1 MTGIVNAV
9 IWWRMSVASV
19 SINKPLEVI
28 KLNDGKSLTAEI
40 LPFGAI
46 IKSIKFNNQEMTLSV
61 DDPQYYL
68 ENPFYLGATVGRYAN
83 RIAGGRFSLSGTEY
97 QLDTNNG
104 PNSLH
109 GGVKGFN
116 KVLWQVTQQ
125 SESEVEL
132 YYCSPDGDQGFP
144 GQLKVWQT
152 ISAKNGELTLRFKA
166 TTDKE
171 TLVNFTNHCYFNLD
185 GSDSIN
191 EHFVQI
197 NTNHFLPIDKTSIP
211 LNNGQTVA
219 GTCFDF
225 CTATQ
230 LGEALCAV
238 NPQLEAGNGFDHC
251 YIFNNDGSLKTMAT
265 LTSPHTNVSLT
276 LKSTQPGMQLYTAN
290 FVGAPFK
297 ARQAVCF
304 EAQNWP
310 DAPNRENFPK
320 ANLLPEENYEQVII
334 YAFSE

>member
-1 MTGIVNAV
+1 MRVTSIASNQPLQV
-9 IWWRMSVASV
+9 IQLS
-19 SINKPLEVI
+19 
-28 KLNDGKSLTAEI
+28 DGENLTAEI

-46 IKSIKFNNQEMTLSV
+46 IKSIKFKKQEMTLSV

-83 RIAGGRFSLSGTEY
+83 RIAKGRFSLSGTQY
-97 QLDTNNG
+97 QLEANNG

-116 KVLWQVTQQ
+116 KVLWQVTKQT
-125 SESEVEL
+125 ESEVEL
-132 YYCSPDGDQGFP
+132 YYCSPDGEQGFP
-144 GQLKVWQT
+144 GELQVWQT
-152 ISAKNGELTLRFKA
+152 ISAKNGELTLHFKA
-166 TTDKE
+166 LTNKE

-185 GSDSIN
+185 GSSSIN
-191 EHFVQI
+191 EHLVQI
-197 NTNHFLPIDKTSIP
+197 NTDRYLPIDTTSIP
-211 LNNGQTVA
+211 LNEAALVF

-225 CTATQ
+225 TKPAQ
-230 LGEALCAV
+230 VGEALSAV
-238 NPQLEAGNGFDHC
+238 HPQLEAGNGFDHC
-251 YIFNNDGSLKTMAT
+251 YIFNDDSSLKTMAT

-290 FVGAPFK
+290 FVGSPFK
-297 ARQAVCF
+297 ARQASCF

-320 ANLLPEENYEQVII
+320 ANLLPAEKYEQVII

>member
-1 MTGIVNAV
+1 MRVTSIASNQPLQV
-9 IWWRMSVASV
+9 IQLS
-19 SINKPLEVI
+19 
-28 KLNDGKSLTAEI
+28 DGENLAAEI

-46 IKSIKFNNQEMTLSV
+46 IKSIKFKKQEMTLSV

-83 RIAGGRFSLSGTEY
+83 RIAKGRFSLSGTQY
-97 QLDTNNG
+97 QLEANNG

-116 KVLWQVTQQ
+116 KVLWQVTKQT
-125 SESEVEL
+125 ESEVEL
-132 YYCSPDGDQGFP
+132 YYCSPDGEQGFP
-144 GQLKVWQT
+144 GELQVWQT
-152 ISAKNGELTLRFKA
+152 ISAKNGELTLHFKA
-166 TTDKE
+166 ITNKE

-185 GSDSIN
+185 GSESIN

-197 NTNHFLPIDKTSIP
+197 NTDRYLPIDTTSIP
-211 LNNGQTVA
+211 LNEAALVC

-225 CTATQ
+225 TKPAQ
-230 LGEALCAV
+230 VGEALSAV
-238 NPQLEAGNGFDHC
+238 HPQLEAGNGFDHC
-251 YIFNNDGSLKTMAT
+251 YIFNDDSSLKTMAT

-276 LKSTQPGMQLYTAN
+276 LKSTQSGMQLYTAN
-290 FVGAPFK
+290 FVGSPFK
-297 ARQAVCF
+297 ARQALCF

-320 ANLLPEENYEQVII
+320 ANLLPAEKYEQVII

>member
-1 MTGIVNAV
+1 MRVTSIASNQPLQV
-9 IWWRMSVASV
+9 IQLS
-19 SINKPLEVI
+19 
-28 KLNDGKSLTAEI
+28 DGENLAAEI

-46 IKSIKFNNQEMTLSV
+46 IKSIKFKKQEMTLSV

-83 RIAGGRFSLSGTEY
+83 RIAKGRFSLSGTQY
-97 QLDTNNG
+97 QLEANNG

-116 KVLWQVTQQ
+116 KVLWQVTKQT
-125 SESEVEL
+125 ESEVEL
-132 YYCSPDGDQGFP
+132 YYCSPDGEQGFP
-144 GQLKVWQT
+144 GELQVWQT
-152 ISAKNGELTLRFKA
+152 ISAKNGELTLHFKA
-166 TTDKE
+166 LTNKE

-185 GSDSIN
+185 GSESIN
-191 EHFVQI
+191 EHLVQI
-197 NTNHFLPIDKTSIP
+197 NTDRYLPIDTTSIP
-211 LNNGQTVA
+211 LNEAALVC

-225 CTATQ
+225 TKPAQ
-230 LGEALCAV
+230 VGEALSAV
-238 NPQLEAGNGFDHC
+238 HPQLEAGNGFDHC
-251 YIFNNDGSLKTMAT
+251 YIFNDDSSLKTMAT

-290 FVGAPFK
+290 FVGSPFK
-297 ARQAVCF
+297 ARQALCF

-320 ANLLPEENYEQVII
+320 ANLLPAEKYEQVII

>member
-1 MTGIVNAV
+1 MTSITSNQPLQV
-9 IWWRMSVASV
+9 IQLS
-19 SINKPLEVI
+19 
-28 KLNDGKSLTAEI
+28 DGENLAAEI

-46 IKSIKFNNQEMTLSV
+46 IKSIKFKKQEMTLSV
-61 DDPQYYL
+61 NDPQYYL

-83 RIAGGRFSLSGTEY
+83 RIAKGRFNLSGTQY
-97 QLDTNNG
+97 QLEANNG

-116 KVLWQVTQQ
+116 KVLWQVTKQT
-125 SESEVEL
+125 ESEVEL
-132 YYCSPDGDQGFP
+132 YYCSPDGEQGFP
-144 GQLKVWQT
+144 GELQVWQT
-152 ISAKNGELTLRFKA
+152 ISAKNGELTLHFKA
-166 TTDKE
+166 LTNKE

-185 GSDSIN
+185 GSSSIN
-191 EHFVQI
+191 EHLVQI
-197 NTNHFLPIDKTSIP
+197 NTDRYLPIDTTSIP
-211 LNNGQTVA
+211 LNEAALVC

-225 CTATQ
+225 TKPAQ
-230 LGEALCAV
+230 VGEALSAV
-238 NPQLEAGNGFDHC
+238 HPQLEAGNGFDHC
-251 YIFNNDGSLKTMAT
+251 YIFNDDSSLKTMAT

-290 FVGAPFK
+290 FVGSPFK
-297 ARQAVCF
+297 ARQALCF

-320 ANLLPEENYEQVII
+320 ANLLPAEKYEQVII

>member
-1 MTGIVNAV
+1 MRVTSIASNQPLQV
-9 IWWRMSVASV
+9 IQLS
-19 SINKPLEVI
+19 
-28 KLNDGKSLTAEI
+28 DGENLTAEI

-46 IKSIKFNNQEMTLSV
+46 IKSIKFKKQEMTLSV

-83 RIAGGRFSLSGTEY
+83 RIAKGRFSLSGTQY
-97 QLDTNNG
+97 QLEANNG

-116 KVLWQVTQQ
+116 KVLWQVTKQT
-125 SESEVEL
+125 ESEVEL
-132 YYCSPDGDQGFP
+132 YYCSPDGEQGFP
-144 GQLKVWQT
+144 GELQVWQT
-152 ISAKNGELTLRFKA
+152 ISAKNGELTLHFKA
-166 TTDKE
+166 ITNKE

-185 GSDSIN
+185 GSESIN
-191 EHFVQI
+191 EHLVQI
-197 NTNHFLPIDKTSIP
+197 NTDRYLPIDTTSIP
-211 LNNGQTVA
+211 LNEAALVC

-225 CTATQ
+225 TKPAQ
-230 LGEALCAV
+230 VGEALSAV
-238 NPQLEAGNGFDHC
+238 HPQLEAGNGFDHC
-251 YIFNNDGSLKTMAT
+251 YIFNDDSSLKTMAT

-290 FVGAPFK
+290 FVGSPFK
-297 ARQAVCF
+297 ARQALCF

-320 ANLLPEENYEQVII
+320 ANLLPAEKYEQVII
-334 YAFSE
+334 YSFSE

>member
-1 MTGIVNAV
+1 MTSIASNQPLQV
-9 IWWRMSVASV
+9 IQLS
-19 SINKPLEVI
+19 
-28 KLNDGKSLTAEI
+28 DGENLAAEI

-46 IKSIKFNNQEMTLSV
+46 IKSIKFKKQEMTLSV

-68 ENPFYLGATVGRYAN
+68 ENPFYLGATIGRYAN
-83 RIAGGRFSLSGTEY
+83 RIAKGRFNLSGTQY
-97 QLDTNNG
+97 QLEANNG

-116 KVLWQVTQQ
+116 KVLWQVTKQT
-125 SESEVEL
+125 ESEVEL
-132 YYCSPDGDQGFP
+132 YYCSPDGEQGFP
-144 GQLKVWQT
+144 GELQVWQT
-152 ISAKNGELTLRFKA
+152 ISAKNGELTLHFKA
-166 TTDKE
+166 ITNKE

-185 GSDSIN
+185 GSESIN
-191 EHFVQI
+191 EHLVQI
-197 NTNHFLPIDKTSIP
+197 NTDRYLPIDTTSIP
-211 LNNGQTVA
+211 LNEAALVC

-225 CTATQ
+225 TKPAQ
-230 LGEALCAV
+230 VGEALSAV
-238 NPQLEAGNGFDHC
+238 HPQLEAGNGFDHC
-251 YIFNNDGSLKTMAT
+251 YIFNDDSSLKTMAT

-290 FVGAPFK
+290 FVGSPFK
-297 ARQAVCF
+297 ARQALCF

-320 ANLLPEENYEQVII
+320 ANLLPAEKYEQVII

>member
-1 MTGIVNAV
+1 MTSIASNQPLQV
-9 IWWRMSVASV
+9 IQLS
-19 SINKPLEVI
+19 
-28 KLNDGKSLTAEI
+28 DGENLAAEI

-46 IKSIKFNNQEMTLSV
+46 IKSIKFKKQEMTLSV

-83 RIAGGRFSLSGTEY
+83 RIAKGRFNLSGTQY
-97 QLDTNNG
+97 QLEANNG

-116 KVLWQVTQQ
+116 KVLWQVTKQT
-125 SESEVEL
+125 ESEVEL
-132 YYCSPDGDQGFP
+132 YYCSPDGEQGFP
-144 GQLKVWQT
+144 GELQVWQT
-152 ISAKNGELTLRFKA
+152 ISAKNGELTLHFKA
-166 TTDKE
+166 LTNKE

-185 GSDSIN
+185 GSSSIN
-191 EHFVQI
+191 EHLVQI
-197 NTNHFLPIDKTSIP
+197 NTDRYLPIDTTSIP
-211 LNNGQTVA
+211 LNEAALVC

-225 CTATQ
+225 TKPAQ
-230 LGEALCAV
+230 VGEALSAV
-238 NPQLEAGNGFDHC
+238 HPQLEAGNGFDHC
-251 YIFNNDGSLKTMAT
+251 YIFNDDSSLKTMAT

-290 FVGAPFK
+290 FVGSPFK
-297 ARQAVCF
+297 ARQALCF

-320 ANLLPEENYEQVII
+320 ANLLPAEKYEQVII

>member
-1 MTGIVNAV
+1 MRVTSIANNQPLQV
-9 IWWRMSVASV
+9 IQLS
-19 SINKPLEVI
+19 
-28 KLNDGKSLTAEI
+28 DGQNLTAEI

-46 IKSIKFNNQEMTLSV
+46 IKSIKFKKQEMTLSV

-83 RIAGGRFSLSGTEY
+83 RIAKGRFNLSGTQY
-97 QLDTNNG
+97 QLEANNG

-116 KVLWQVTQQ
+116 KVLWQVTKQT
-125 SESEVEL
+125 ESEVEL
-132 YYCSPDGDQGFP
+132 YYCSPDGEQGFP
-144 GQLKVWQT
+144 GELQVWQT
-152 ISAKNGELTLRFKA
+152 ISAKNGELTLHFKA
-166 TTDKE
+166 LTNKE

-185 GSDSIN
+185 GSESIN
-191 EHFVQI
+191 EHLVQI
-197 NTNHFLPIDKTSIP
+197 NTDRYLPIDTTSIP
-211 LNNGQTVA
+211 LNEAALVC

-225 CTATQ
+225 TKPAQ
-230 LGEALCAV
+230 VGEALSAV
-238 NPQLEAGNGFDHC
+238 HPQLEAGNGFDHC
-251 YIFNNDGSLKTMAT
+251 YIFNDDSSLKTMAT
-265 LTSPHTNVSLT
+265 LISPHTNVSLT

-290 FVGAPFK
+290 FVGSPFK
-297 ARQAVCF
+297 ARQALCF

-320 ANLLPEENYEQVII
+320 ANLLPAEKYEQVII

>member
-1 MTGIVNAV
+1 MNAANKKAPIKV
-9 IWWRMSVASV
+9 IE
-19 SINKPLEVI
+19 LT
-28 KLNDGKSLTAEI
+28 DGKSLKIEV

-46 IKSIKFNNQEMTLSV
+46 IKSIKYKQQEMTLSV

-83 RIAGGRFSLSGTEY
+83 RIAKGRFSLSGTQY
-97 QLDTNNG
+97 QLEANND

-116 KVLWQVTQQ
+116 KVLWQVIKQT
-125 SESEVEL
+125 ESEVEL
-132 YYCSPDGDQGFP
+132 YYCSPDGEQGFP
-144 GQLKVWQT
+144 GELQVWQT
-152 ISAKNGELTLRFKA
+152 ISAKNGELTLHFKA
-166 TTDKE
+166 LTNKE

-185 GSDSIN
+185 GSESIN
-191 EHFVQI
+191 EHLVQI
-197 NTNHFLPIDKTSIP
+197 NTDCYLPIDTTSIP
-211 LNNGQTVA
+211 LNEAALVC

-225 CTATQ
+225 TKPAQ
-230 LGEALCAV
+230 VGEALSAV
-238 NPQLEAGNGFDHC
+238 HPQLEAGNGFDHC
-251 YIFNNDGSLKTMAT
+251 YIFNDDSSLKTMAT

-297 ARQAVCF
+297 ARQALCL

-310 DAPNRENFPK
+310 DAPNRENYPK
-320 ANLLPEENYEQVII
+320 ANLLPDEEYNQVII
-334 YAFSE
+334 YAFS

>member
-1 MTGIVNAV
+1 MRVTSIASNQPLQV
-9 IWWRMSVASV
+9 IQLS
-19 SINKPLEVI
+19 
-28 KLNDGKSLTAEI
+28 DGENLAAEI

-46 IKSIKFNNQEMTLSV
+46 IKSIKFKKQEMTLSI

-83 RIAGGRFSLSGTEY
+83 RIAKGRFSLSGTQY
-97 QLDTNNG
+97 QLEANNG
-104 PNSLH
+104 PNNLH

-116 KVLWQVTQQ
+116 KVLWQVTKQT
-125 SESEVEL
+125 ENEVEL
-132 YYCSPDGDQGFP
+132 YYCSPDGEQGFP
-144 GQLKVWQT
+144 GELQVWQT
-152 ISAKNGELTLRFKA
+152 ISAKNGELTLHFKA
-166 TTDKE
+166 LTNKE

-185 GSDSIN
+185 GSESIN
-191 EHFVQI
+191 EHLVQI
-197 NTNHFLPIDKTSIP
+197 NTDRYLPIDTTSIP
-211 LNNGQTVA
+211 LNEAALVC

-225 CTATQ
+225 TKPAQ
-230 LGEALCAV
+230 VGEALSAV
-238 NPQLEAGNGFDHC
+238 HPQLEAGNGFDHC
-251 YIFNNDGSLKTMAT
+251 YIFNDDSSLKTMAT

-290 FVGAPFK
+290 FVGSPFK
-297 ARQAVCF
+297 ARQALCF

-320 ANLLPEENYEQVII
+320 ANLLPAEKYEQVII

>member
-1 MTGIVNAV
+1 MRVTSIASNQPLQV
-9 IWWRMSVASV
+9 IQLS
-19 SINKPLEVI
+19 
-28 KLNDGKSLTAEI
+28 DGKNLAAEI

-46 IKSIKFNNQEMTLSV
+46 IKSIKFKKQEMTLSV
-61 DDPQYYL
+61 DDPKYYL

-83 RIAGGRFSLSGTEY
+83 RIAKGRFSLSGTQY
-97 QLDTNNG
+97 QLEANNG

-116 KVLWQVTQQ
+116 KVLWQVTKQT
-125 SESEVEL
+125 ESEVEL
-132 YYCSPDGDQGFP
+132 YYCSPDGEQGFP
-144 GQLKVWQT
+144 GELQVWQT
-152 ISAKNGELTLRFKA
+152 ISAKNGELTLHFKA
-166 TTDKE
+166 LTNKE

-185 GSDSIN
+185 GSESIN
-191 EHFVQI
+191 EHLVQI
-197 NTNHFLPIDKTSIP
+197 NTDRYLPIDTTSIP
-211 LNNGQTVA
+211 LNEAALVC

-225 CTATQ
+225 TKPAQ
-230 LGEALCAV
+230 VGEALSAV
-238 NPQLEAGNGFDHC
+238 HPQLEAGNGFDHC
-251 YIFNNDGSLKTMAT
+251 YIFNDDSSLKTMAT

-290 FVGAPFK
+290 FVGSPFK
-297 ARQAVCF
+297 ARQALCF

-320 ANLLPEENYEQVII
+320 ANLLPAEKYEQIII

>member
-1 MTGIVNAV
+1 MTSIASNQPLQV
-9 IWWRMSVASV
+9 IQLS
-19 SINKPLEVI
+19 
-28 KLNDGKSLTAEI
+28 DGENLAAEI

-46 IKSIKFNNQEMTLSV
+46 IKSIKFKKQEMTLSV

-68 ENPFYLGATVGRYAN
+68 ENPFYLGATIGRYAN
-83 RIAGGRFSLSGTEY
+83 RIAKGRFNLSGTQY
-97 QLDTNNG
+97 QLEANNG

-116 KVLWQVTQQ
+116 KVLWQVTKQT
-125 SESEVEL
+125 ESEVEL
-132 YYCSPDGDQGFP
+132 YYCSPDGEQGFP
-144 GQLKVWQT
+144 GELQVWQT
-152 ISAKNGELTLRFKA
+152 ISAKNGELTLHFKA
-166 TTDKE
+166 LTNKE

-185 GSDSIN
+185 GSESIN
-191 EHFVQI
+191 EHLVQI
-197 NTNHFLPIDKTSIP
+197 NTDRYLPIDTTSIP
-211 LNNGQTVA
+211 LNEAALVC

-225 CTATQ
+225 TKPAQ
-230 LGEALCAV
+230 VGEALSAV
-238 NPQLEAGNGFDHC
+238 HPQLEAGNGFDHC
-251 YIFNNDGSLKTMAT
+251 YIFNDDSSLKTMAT

-290 FVGAPFK
+290 FVGSPFK
-297 ARQAVCF
+297 ARQALCF

-320 ANLLPEENYEQVII
+320 ANLLPAEKYEQVII

>member
-1 MTGIVNAV
+1 MTSIASNQPLQV
-9 IWWRMSVASV
+9 IQLS
-19 SINKPLEVI
+19 
-28 KLNDGKSLTAEI
+28 DGENLTAEI

-46 IKSIKFNNQEMTLSV
+46 IKSIKFKKEEMTLSV

-83 RIAGGRFSLSGTEY
+83 RIAKGRFSLSGTQY
-97 QLDTNNG
+97 QLEANNG

-116 KVLWQVTQQ
+116 KVLWQVTKQT
-125 SESEVEL
+125 ESEVEL
-132 YYCSPDGDQGFP
+132 YYCSPDGEQGFP
-144 GQLKVWQT
+144 GELQVWQT
-152 ISAKNGELTLRFKA
+152 ISAKNGELTLHFKA
-166 TTDKE
+166 LTNKE

-185 GSDSIN
+185 GSSSIN
-191 EHFVQI
+191 EHLVQI
-197 NTNHFLPIDKTSIP
+197 NTDRYLPIDTTSIP
-211 LNNGQTVA
+211 LNEAALVC

-225 CTATQ
+225 TKPAQ
-230 LGEALCAV
+230 VGEALSAV
-238 NPQLEAGNGFDHC
+238 HPQLEAGNGFDHC
-251 YIFNNDGSLKTMAT
+251 YIFNDDSSLKTMAT

-276 LKSTQPGMQLYTAN
+276 LKSTQLGMQLYTAN
-290 FVGAPFK
+290 FVGSPFK
-297 ARQAVCF
+297 ARQALCF

-320 ANLLPEENYEQVII
+320 ANLLPAEKYEQVII

>member
-1 MTGIVNAV
+1 MRVTSIASDQPLQV
-9 IWWRMSVASV
+9 IQLS
-19 SINKPLEVI
+19 
-28 KLNDGKSLTAEI
+28 DGQNLIAEI

-46 IKSIKFNNQEMTLSV
+46 IKSIKFKKQEMTLSV

-83 RIAGGRFSLSGTEY
+83 RIAKGRFSLSGTQY
-97 QLDTNNG
+97 QLEANNG

-116 KVLWQVTQQ
+116 KVLWQVTKQT
-125 SESEVEL
+125 ESEVEL
-132 YYCSPDGDQGFP
+132 YYCSPDGEQGFP
-144 GQLKVWQT
+144 GELQVWQT
-152 ISAKNGELTLRFKA
+152 ISAKNGELTLHFKA
-166 TTDKE
+166 LTNKE

-185 GSDSIN
+185 GSESIN
-191 EHFVQI
+191 EHLVQI
-197 NTNHFLPIDKTSIP
+197 NTDRYLPIDTTSIP
-211 LNNGQTVA
+211 LNEAALVC

-225 CTATQ
+225 TKPAQ
-230 LGEALCAV
+230 VGEALSAV
-238 NPQLEAGNGFDHC
+238 HPQLEAGNGFDHC
-251 YIFNNDGSLKTMAT
+251 YIFNDDSSLKTMAT

-290 FVGAPFK
+290 FVGSPFK
-297 ARQAVCF
+297 ARQALCF

-320 ANLLPEENYEQVII
+320 ANLLPAEKYEQVII
-334 YAFSE
+334 YSFSE

>member
-1 MTGIVNAV
+1 MTSIASNQPLQV
-9 IWWRMSVASV
+9 IQLS
-19 SINKPLEVI
+19 
-28 KLNDGKSLTAEI
+28 DGENLTAEI

-46 IKSIKFNNQEMTLSV
+46 IKSIKFKKQEMTLSV

-83 RIAGGRFSLSGTEY
+83 RIAKGRFSLSGTQY
-97 QLDTNNG
+97 QLEANNG

-116 KVLWQVTQQ
+116 KVLWQVTKQT
-125 SESEVEL
+125 ESEVEL
-132 YYCSPDGDQGFP
+132 YYCSPDGEQGFP
-144 GQLKVWQT
+144 GELQVWQT
-152 ISAKNGELTLRFKA
+152 ISAKNGELTLHFKA
-166 TTDKE
+166 LTNKE

-185 GSDSIN
+185 GSESIN
-191 EHFVQI
+191 EHLVQI
-197 NTNHFLPIDKTSIP
+197 NTDRYLPIDTTSIP
-211 LNNGQTVA
+211 LNEAALVC

-225 CTATQ
+225 TKPAQ
-230 LGEALCAV
+230 VGEALSAV
-238 NPQLEAGNGFDHC
+238 HPQLEAGNGFDHC
-251 YIFNNDGSLKTMAT
+251 YIFNDDSGLKTMAT

-290 FVGAPFK
+290 FVGSPFK
-297 ARQAVCF
+297 ARQALCF

-320 ANLLPEENYEQVII
+320 ANLLPGEDYEQVII
-334 YAFSE
+334 YSFSE

>member
-1 MTGIVNAV
+1 MRVTSIASNQPLQV
-9 IWWRMSVASV
+9 IQLS
-19 SINKPLEVI
+19 
-28 KLNDGKSLTAEI
+28 DGENLAAEI

-46 IKSIKFNNQEMTLSV
+46 IKSIKFKKQEMTLSV

-83 RIAGGRFSLSGTEY
+83 RIAKGRFSLSCTQY
-97 QLDTNNG
+97 QLETNNG

-116 KVLWQVTQQ
+116 KVLWQVTKQT
-125 SESEVEL
+125 ESEVEL
-132 YYCSPDGDQGFP
+132 YYCSPDGEQGFP
-144 GQLKVWQT
+144 GELQVWQT
-152 ISAKNGELTLRFKA
+152 ISAKNGELTLHFKA
-166 TTDKE
+166 LTNKE

-185 GSDSIN
+185 SSESIN
-191 EHFVQI
+191 EHLVQI
-197 NTNHFLPIDKTSIP
+197 NTDRYLPIDTTSIP
-211 LNNGQTVA
+211 LNEAALVC

-225 CTATQ
+225 TKPAQ
-230 LGEALCAV
+230 VGEALSAV
-238 NPQLEAGNGFDHC
+238 HPQLEAGNGFDHC
-251 YIFNNDGSLKTMAT
+251 YIFNDDSSLKTMAT

-290 FVGAPFK
+290 FVGSPFK
-297 ARQAVCF
+297 ARQALCF

-320 ANLLPEENYEQVII
+320 ANLLPAEKYEQVII

>member
-1 MTGIVNAV
+1 MTSIASNQPLQV
-9 IWWRMSVASV
+9 IQLS
-19 SINKPLEVI
+19 
-28 KLNDGKSLTAEI
+28 DGENLAAEI

-46 IKSIKFNNQEMTLSV
+46 IKSIKFKKQEMTLSV

-83 RIAGGRFSLSGTEY
+83 RIAKGRFSLSGTQY
-97 QLDTNNG
+97 QLEANNG

-116 KVLWQVTQQ
+116 KVLWQVTKQT
-125 SESEVEL
+125 ESEVEL
-132 YYCSPDGDQGFP
+132 YYCSPDGEQGFP
-144 GQLKVWQT
+144 GELQVWQT
-152 ISAKNGELTLRFKA
+152 ISAKNGELTLHFKA
-166 TTDKE
+166 ITNKE

-185 GSDSIN
+185 GSESIN
-191 EHFVQI
+191 EHLVQI
-197 NTNHFLPIDKTSIP
+197 NTDRYLPIDTTSIP
-211 LNNGQTVA
+211 LNEAALVC

-225 CTATQ
+225 TKPAQ
-230 LGEALCAV
+230 VGEALSAV
-238 NPQLEAGNGFDHC
+238 HPQLEAGNGFDHC
-251 YIFNNDGSLKTMAT
+251 YIFNDDSSLKTMAT

-290 FVGAPFK
+290 FVGSPFK
-297 ARQAVCF
+297 ARQALCF

-320 ANLLPEENYEQVII
+320 ANLLPAEKYEQVII

>member
-1 MTGIVNAV
+1 MRVTSIASNQPLQV
-9 IWWRMSVASV
+9 IQLS
-19 SINKPLEVI
+19 
-28 KLNDGKSLTAEI
+28 DGENLAAEI

-46 IKSIKFNNQEMTLSV
+46 IKSIKFKKQEMTLSV

-83 RIAGGRFSLSGTEY
+83 RIAKGRFSLSGTQY
-97 QLDTNNG
+97 QLEANNG

-116 KVLWQVTQQ
+116 KVLWQVTKQT
-125 SESEVEL
+125 ESEVEL
-132 YYCSPDGDQGFP
+132 YYCSPDGEQGFP
-144 GQLKVWQT
+144 GELQVWQT
-152 ISAKNGELTLRFKA
+152 ISAKNGELTLHFKA
-166 TTDKE
+166 ITNKE

-185 GSDSIN
+185 GSESIN
-191 EHFVQI
+191 EHLVQI
-197 NTNHFLPIDKTSIP
+197 NTDRYLPIDTTSIP
-211 LNNGQTVA
+211 LNEAALVC

-225 CTATQ
+225 TKPAQ
-230 LGEALCAV
+230 VGEALSAV
-238 NPQLEAGNGFDHC
+238 HPQLEAGNGFDHC
-251 YIFNNDGSLKTMAT
+251 YIFNDDSSLKTMAT

-276 LKSTQPGMQLYTAN
+276 LKSTQPGMQFYTAN
-290 FVGAPFK
+290 FVGSPFK
-297 ARQAVCF
+297 ARQALCF

-320 ANLLPEENYEQVII
+320 ANLLPAEKYEQVII

>member
-1 MTGIVNAV
+1 MRVTSIASNQPLQV
-9 IWWRMSVASV
+9 IQLS
-19 SINKPLEVI
+19 
-28 KLNDGKSLTAEI
+28 DGENLAAEI

-46 IKSIKFNNQEMTLSV
+46 IKSIKFKKQEMTLSV

-83 RIAGGRFSLSGTEY
+83 RIAKGRFNLSGTQY
-97 QLDTNNG
+97 QLEANNG

-116 KVLWQVTQQ
+116 KVLWQVTKQT
-125 SESEVEL
+125 ESEVEL
-132 YYCSPDGDQGFP
+132 YYCSPDGEQGFP
-144 GQLKVWQT
+144 GELQVWQT
-152 ISAKNGELTLRFKA
+152 ISAKNGELTLHFKA
-166 TTDKE
+166 LTNKE

-185 GSDSIN
+185 SSESIN
-191 EHFVQI
+191 EHLVQI
-197 NTNHFLPIDKTSIP
+197 NTDRYLPIDTTSIP
-211 LNNGQTVA
+211 LNEAALVC

-225 CTATQ
+225 TKPAQ
-230 LGEALCAV
+230 VGEALSAV
-238 NPQLEAGNGFDHC
+238 HPQLEAGNGFDHC
-251 YIFNNDGSLKTMAT
+251 YIFNDDSSLKTMAT

-290 FVGAPFK
+290 FVGSPFK
-297 ARQAVCF
+297 ARQALCF

-320 ANLLPEENYEQVII
+320 ANLLPAEKYEQVII

>member
-1 MTGIVNAV
+1 MRVTSIASNQPLQV
-9 IWWRMSVASV
+9 IQLS
-19 SINKPLEVI
+19 
-28 KLNDGKSLTAEI
+28 DGENLTAEI

-46 IKSIKFNNQEMTLSV
+46 IKSIKFKKQEMTLSV
-61 DDPQYYL
+61 DDPKYYL

-83 RIAGGRFSLSGTEY
+83 RIAKGRFSLSGTQY
-97 QLDTNNG
+97 QLEANNG

-116 KVLWQVTQQ
+116 KVLWQVTKQT
-125 SESEVEL
+125 ESEVEL
-132 YYCSPDGDQGFP
+132 YYCSPDGEQGFP
-144 GQLKVWQT
+144 GELQVWQT
-152 ISAKNGELTLRFKA
+152 ISAKNGELTLHFKA
-166 TTDKE
+166 LTNKE

-185 GSDSIN
+185 GSSSIN
-191 EHFVQI
+191 EHLVQI
-197 NTNHFLPIDKTSIP
+197 NTDRYLPIDTTSIP
-211 LNNGQTVA
+211 LNEAALVC

-225 CTATQ
+225 TKPAQ
-230 LGEALCAV
+230 VGEALSAV
-238 NPQLEAGNGFDHC
+238 HPQLEAGNGFDHC
-251 YIFNNDGSLKTMAT
+251 YIFNDDSSLKTMAT

-290 FVGAPFK
+290 FVGSPFK
-297 ARQAVCF
+297 ARQALCF

-320 ANLLPEENYEQVII
+320 ANLLPAEKYEQVII

>member
-1 MTGIVNAV
+1 MTSIASNQPLQV
-9 IWWRMSVASV
+9 IQLS
-19 SINKPLEVI
+19 
-28 KLNDGKSLTAEI
+28 DGENLAAEI

-46 IKSIKFNNQEMTLSV
+46 IKSIKFKKQEMTLSV

-83 RIAGGRFSLSGTEY
+83 RIAKGRFSLSGTQY
-97 QLDTNNG
+97 QLEANNG

-116 KVLWQVTQQ
+116 KVLWQVTKQT
-125 SESEVEL
+125 ESEVEL
-132 YYCSPDGDQGFP
+132 YYCSPDGEQGFP
-144 GQLKVWQT
+144 GELQVWQT
-152 ISAKNGELTLRFKA
+152 ISAKNGELTLHFKA
-166 TTDKE
+166 ITNKE

-185 GSDSIN
+185 GSESIN
-191 EHFVQI
+191 EHLVQI
-197 NTNHFLPIDKTSIP
+197 NTDRYLPIDTTSIP
-211 LNNGQTVA
+211 LNEAALVC

-225 CTATQ
+225 TKPAQ
-230 LGEALCAV
+230 VGEALSAV
-238 NPQLEAGNGFDHC
+238 HPQLEAGNGFDHC
-251 YIFNNDGSLKTMAT
+251 YIFNDDSSLKTMAT

-276 LKSTQPGMQLYTAN
+276 LKSTQPGMQFYTAN
-290 FVGAPFK
+290 FVGSPFK
-297 ARQAVCF
+297 ARQALCF

-320 ANLLPEENYEQVII
+320 ANLLPAEKYEQVII

>member
-1 MTGIVNAV
+1 MRVTSIASNQPLQV
-9 IWWRMSVASV
+9 IQLS
-19 SINKPLEVI
+19 
-28 KLNDGKSLTAEI
+28 DGENLTAEI

-46 IKSIKFNNQEMTLSV
+46 IKSIKFKKQEMTLSV

-83 RIAGGRFSLSGTEY
+83 RIAKGRFSLSGTQY
-97 QLDTNNG
+97 QLEANNG

-116 KVLWQVTQQ
+116 KVLWQVTKQT
-125 SESEVEL
+125 ESEVEL
-132 YYCSPDGDQGFP
+132 YYCSPDGEQGFP
-144 GQLKVWQT
+144 GELQVWQT
-152 ISAKNGELTLRFKA
+152 ISAKNGELTLHFKA
-166 TTDKE
+166 ITNKE

-185 GSDSIN
+185 GSESIN
-191 EHFVQI
+191 EHLVQI
-197 NTNHFLPIDKTSIP
+197 NTDRYLPIDTTSIP
-211 LNNGQTVA
+211 LNEAALVC

-225 CTATQ
+225 TKPAQ
-230 LGEALCAV
+230 VGEALSAV
-238 NPQLEAGNGFDHC
+238 HPQLEAGNGFDHC
-251 YIFNNDGSLKTMAT
+251 YIFNDDSSLKTMAT

-290 FVGAPFK
+290 FVGSPFK
-297 ARQAVCF
+297 ARQALCF

-320 ANLLPEENYEQVII
+320 ANLLPGEDYEQVII
-334 YAFSE
+334 YSFSE

>member
-1 MTGIVNAV
+1 MRVTSIASNQPLQV
-9 IWWRMSVASV
+9 IQLS
-19 SINKPLEVI
+19 
-28 KLNDGKSLTAEI
+28 DGENLTAEI

-46 IKSIKFNNQEMTLSV
+46 IKSIKFKKQEMTLSV

-83 RIAGGRFSLSGTEY
+83 RIAKGRFSLSGTQY
-97 QLDTNNG
+97 QLEANNG

-116 KVLWQVTQQ
+116 KVLWQVTKQT
-125 SESEVEL
+125 ESEVEL
-132 YYCSPDGDQGFP
+132 YYCSPDGEQGFP
-144 GQLKVWQT
+144 GELQVWQT
-152 ISAKNGELTLRFKA
+152 ISAKNGELTLHFKA
-166 TTDKE
+166 ITNKE

-185 GSDSIN
+185 GSESIN

-197 NTNHFLPIDKTSIP
+197 NTDRYLPIDTTSIP
-211 LNNGQTVA
+211 LNEAALVC

-225 CTATQ
+225 TKPAQ
-230 LGEALCAV
+230 VGEALSAV
-238 NPQLEAGNGFDHC
+238 HPQLEAGNGFDHC
-251 YIFNNDGSLKTMAT
+251 YIFNDDSSLKTMAT

-290 FVGAPFK
+290 FVGSPFK
-297 ARQAVCF
+297 ARQALCF

-320 ANLLPEENYEQVII
+320 ANLLPAEKYEQVII

>member
-1 MTGIVNAV
+1 VTSIASDQPLQV
-9 IWWRMSVASV
+9 IQLS
-19 SINKPLEVI
+19 
-28 KLNDGKSLTAEI
+28 DGQNLIAEI

-46 IKSIKFNNQEMTLSV
+46 IKSIKFKKQEMTLSV

-83 RIAGGRFSLSGTEY
+83 RIAKGRFSLSGTQY
-97 QLDTNNG
+97 QLEANNG

-116 KVLWQVTQQ
+116 KVLWQVTKQT
-125 SESEVEL
+125 ESEVEL
-132 YYCSPDGDQGFP
+132 YYCSPDGEQGFP
-144 GQLKVWQT
+144 GELQVWQT
-152 ISAKNGELTLRFKA
+152 ISAKNGELTLHFKA
-166 TTDKE
+166 ITNKE

-185 GSDSIN
+185 GSESIN

-197 NTNHFLPIDKTSIP
+197 NTDRYLPIDTTSIP
-211 LNNGQTVA
+211 LNEAALVC

-225 CTATQ
+225 TKPAQ
-230 LGEALCAV
+230 VGEALSAV
-238 NPQLEAGNGFDHC
+238 HPQLEAGNGFDHC
-251 YIFNNDGSLKTMAT
+251 YIFNDDSSLKTMAT

-290 FVGAPFK
+290 FVGSPFK
-297 ARQAVCF
+297 ARQALCF

-320 ANLLPEENYEQVII
+320 ANLLPAEKYEQVII

>member
-1 MTGIVNAV
+1 MRVTSIASNQPLQV
-9 IWWRMSVASV
+9 IQLS
-19 SINKPLEVI
+19 
-28 KLNDGKSLTAEI
+28 DGENLAAEI

-46 IKSIKFNNQEMTLSV
+46 IKSIKFKKQEMTLSV

-83 RIAGGRFSLSGTEY
+83 RIAKGRFSLSCTQY
-97 QLDTNNG
+97 QLEANNG

-116 KVLWQVTQQ
+116 KVLWQVTKQT
-125 SESEVEL
+125 ESEVEL
-132 YYCSPDGDQGFP
+132 YYCSPDGEQGFP
-144 GQLKVWQT
+144 GELQVWQT
-152 ISAKNGELTLRFKA
+152 ISAKNGELTLHFKA
-166 TTDKE
+166 LTNKE

-185 GSDSIN
+185 SSESIN
-191 EHFVQI
+191 EHLVQI
-197 NTNHFLPIDKTSIP
+197 NTDRYLPIDTTSIP
-211 LNNGQTVA
+211 LNEAALVC

-225 CTATQ
+225 TKPAQ
-230 LGEALCAV
+230 VGEALSAV
-238 NPQLEAGNGFDHC
+238 HPQLEAGNGFDHC
-251 YIFNNDGSLKTMAT
+251 YIFNDDSSLKTMAT

-290 FVGAPFK
+290 FVGSPFK
-297 ARQAVCF
+297 ARQALCF

-320 ANLLPEENYEQVII
+320 ANLLPAEKYEQVII

>member
-1 MTGIVNAV
+1 MTSIASNQPLQV
-9 IWWRMSVASV
+9 IQLS
-19 SINKPLEVI
+19 
-28 KLNDGKSLTAEI
+28 DGENLTAEI

-46 IKSIKFNNQEMTLSV
+46 IKSIKFKKQEMTLSV

-83 RIAGGRFSLSGTEY
+83 RIAKGRFSLSGTQY
-97 QLDTNNG
+97 QLEANNG

-116 KVLWQVTQQ
+116 KVLWQVTKQT
-125 SESEVEL
+125 ESEVEL
-132 YYCSPDGDQGFP
+132 YYCSPDGEQGFP
-144 GQLKVWQT
+144 GELQVWQT
-152 ISAKNGELTLRFKA
+152 ISAKNGELTLHFKA
-166 TTDKE
+166 LTNKE

-185 GSDSIN
+185 GSSSIN
-191 EHFVQI
+191 EHLVQI
-197 NTNHFLPIDKTSIP
+197 NTDRYLPIDTTSIP
-211 LNNGQTVA
+211 LNEAALVC

-225 CTATQ
+225 TKPAQ
-230 LGEALCAV
+230 VGEALSAV
-238 NPQLEAGNGFDHC
+238 HPQLEAGNGFDHC
-251 YIFNNDGSLKTMAT
+251 YIFNDDSSLKTMAT

-290 FVGAPFK
+290 FVGSPFK
-297 ARQAVCF
+297 ARQALCF

-320 ANLLPEENYEQVII
+320 ANLLPAEKYEQVII

>member
-1 MTGIVNAV
+1 MRVT
-9 IWWRMSVASV
+9 
-19 SINKPLEVI
+19 SITSNQPLQAI
-28 KLNDGKSLTAEI
+28 QLSDGENLAAEI

-46 IKSIKFNNQEMTLSV
+46 IKSIRFKKQEMTLSV

-83 RIAGGRFSLSGTEY
+83 RIAKGRFNLSGTQY
-97 QLDTNNG
+97 QLEANNG

-116 KVLWQVTQQ
+116 KVLWQVTKQT
-125 SESEVEL
+125 ESEVEL
-132 YYCSPDGDQGFP
+132 YYCSPDGEQGFP
-144 GQLKVWQT
+144 GELQVWQT
-152 ISAKNGELTLRFKA
+152 ISAKNGELTLHFKA
-166 TTDKE
+166 LTNKE

-185 GSDSIN
+185 GSESIN
-191 EHFVQI
+191 EHLVQI
-197 NTNHFLPIDKTSIP
+197 NTDSYLPIDTTSIP
-211 LNNGQTVA
+211 LNEAALVF

-225 CTATQ
+225 TKPAQ
-230 LGEALCAV
+230 AGEALSAV
-238 NPQLEAGNGFDHC
+238 HPQLEAGNGFDHC
-251 YIFNNDGSLKTMAT
+251 YIFNDDSSLKTMAT

-290 FVGAPFK
+290 FVGSPFK
-297 ARQAVCF
+297 ARQALCF

-320 ANLLPEENYEQVII
+320 ANLLPAEKYEQVII

>member
-1 MTGIVNAV
+1 MCVTMTTIDEPMRV
-9 IWWRMSVASV
+9 IQLSDSK
-19 SINKPLEVI
+19 N
-28 KLNDGKSLTAEI
+28 LTAEI

-46 IKSIKFNNQEMTLSV
+46 IKSIKFKNQEMTLSV

-83 RIAGGRFSLSGTEY
+83 RIAEGRFNLSGSQY
-97 QLDTNNG
+97 QLEANNG

-116 KVLWQVTQQ
+116 KVLWQVTKQT
-125 SESEVEL
+125 ESEVEL
-132 YYCSPDGDQGFP
+132 YYCSPDGEQGFP
-144 GQLKVWQT
+144 GELQVWQT
-152 ISAKNGELTLRFKA
+152 ISAKNGELTLHFKA
-166 TTDKE
+166 LTNKE

-185 GSDSIN
+185 GSSSIN
-191 EHFVQI
+191 EHLVQI
-197 NTNHFLPIDKTSIP
+197 NTDRYLPIDTTSIP
-211 LNNGQTVA
+211 LNEAALVC

-225 CTATQ
+225 TKPAQ
-230 LGEALCAV
+230 VGEALSAV
-238 NPQLEAGNGFDHC
+238 HPQLEAGNGFDHC
-251 YIFNNDGSLKTMAT
+251 YIFNDDSSLKTMAT

-290 FVGAPFK
+290 FVGSPFK
-297 ARQAVCF
+297 ARQALCF

-320 ANLLPEENYEQVII
+320 ANLLPAEKYEQVII
-334 YAFSE
+334 YSFSE